1 MRSTQEWERKSV
13 FPPPHFSSDY
23 KTVEGMTPSRP
34 PTCKPHKHPILMCH
48 FSSTTLL
55 SLNSLHRDLKDYG
68 NEGLWST
75 PEMTLKDFTL
85 GDYSLWVREMND
97 RVL

>member
-1 MRSTQEWERKSV
+1 MR
-13 FPPPHFSSDY
+13 HF
-23 KTVEGMTPSRP
+23 
-34 PTCKPHKHPILMCH
+34 L
-48 FSSTTLL
+48 STTLL

-68 NEGLWST
+68 NEVLWST